1 LPAREQIRY
10 FYLSTVRRAAQA
22 GQARNPNQ
30 TPLEYRRSLDL
41 QFPDLEPD
49 LSGLTD
55 AFLEARYSAKPLQ
68 AEDAQVAKTFWQRLR
83 AALRARFKG

>member
-1 LPAREQIRY
+1 MQ
-10 FYLSTVRRAAQA
+10 SAQ
-22 GQARNPNQ
+22 
-30 TPLEYRRSLDL
+30 L
-41 QFPDLEPD
+41 PDLEPD